1 MASRI
6 VFASGVLIDSDVLI
20 WFTRGNTRAITAI
33 KNTPDWY
40 ISAVSYLELAQGC
53 RNKTEL
59 KAMQKAFKSGDAS
72 VLSITPAISDAACV
86 LVEKYAL
93 SHSATFANA
102 QIASTAINHDL
113 PLLTA
118 NTKHF
123 SAVEGLRVVIFKP

>member
-6 VFASGVLIDSDVLI
+6 VSASGVLIDSDVLI
-20 WFTRGNTRAITAI
+20 WYARGNARAIAAI

-40 ISAVSYLELAQGC
+40 ICAVSYMELAQGC

-59 KAMQKAFKSGDAS
+59 KAMQKAFKSGEAD
-72 VLSITPAISDAACV
+72 VLPITPAISDAACT

-93 SHSATFANA
+93 SHSVHLADAL
-102 QIASTAINHDL
+102 IAATAIDHGL

-123 SAVEGLRVVIFKP
+123 SAVQGLRVLGFKP

>member
-1 MASRI
+1 MASQI
-6 VFASGVLIDSDVLI
+6 VSASGVLIDSDVLI
-20 WFTRGNTRAITAI
+20 WYARGNARAIAAI

-40 ISAVSYLELAQGC
+40 ISAVSYMELAQGC

-59 KAMQKAFKSGDAS
+59 KAMQKAFKSGAAD
-72 VLSITPAISDAACV
+72 VLPITQGISDAACA

-93 SHSATFANA
+93 SHSVHMADALVAATALG
-102 QIASTAINHDL
+102 HGL

-123 SAVEGLRVVIFKP
+123 SAVDGLRVVVFKP